1 MVPGDITTRTGGY
14 IYDARVADG
23 LRSLGWT
30 IDVRT
35 LDGSFP
41 RPSPAALAHA
51 MGVLAGIT
59 AGARV
64 IVDSL
69 ALGAMPDVIAAH
81 ASRLRIAALM
91 HLPLAADVSA
101 DPDTRADV
109 AAAEGRAL
117 SAVSLVIVTGTA
129 TEALLSRYRLPA
141 GRVVV
146 VEPGTDPAPLA
157 RGSGA
162 GPVALLCVAAVH
174 RGKGHEAL
182 LQALSEVANRG
193 WRLVCAGDLTRD
205 PDMVGRVMTM
215 RTRLGLQDRVSFLGD
230 LSASDLNEHYDRAAL
245 IVSPSRQETYG
256 MAVADALA
264 RGIPVVATA
273 TGAIPKL
280 VGSEA
285 GLVVPVDDTASLA
298 GALSRAIGDA
308 ELRRLLAAGARRV
321 RARLPTWDDAAA
333 RMAAALT
340 SLGTS

>member
-14 IYDARVADG
+14 IYDARIAAG

-51 MGVLAGIT
+51 TGVLSEMPAGT
-59 AGARV
+59 RV

-69 ALGAMPDVIAAH
+69 ALGAMPDAIAAH
-81 ASRLRIAALM
+81 APRLRIAALM

-101 DPDTRADV
+101 EPDMRADV
-109 AAAEGRAL
+109 EAGEGRAL
-117 SAVSLVIVTGTA
+117 AAVALVIVTGTA
-129 TEALLSRYRLPA
+129 TEALLSRYGLPP
-141 GRVVV
+141 GRIVV

-157 RGSGA
+157 HGSGA
-162 GPVALLCVAAVH
+162 GPVALICVAAVH
-174 RGKGHEAL
+174 RGKGHEML
-182 LQALSEVANRG
+182 LQALSLMSNRD

-205 PDMVGRVMTM
+205 ADTVRRVMTM
-215 RTRLGLQDRVSFLGD
+215 RTRLGLQDQVSFLGD
-230 LSASDLNEHYDRAAL
+230 LSAADLNEHYDRAEL
-245 IVSPSRQETYG
+245 LVSPSRQETYG

-273 TGAIPKL
+273 TGAIPRL

-285 GLVVPVDDTASLA
+285 GLVVPVDDAGSLA
-298 GALSRAIGDA
+298 GALSRVIGDA
-308 ELRRLLAAGARRV
+308 DLRRLLAAGARRV
-321 RARLPTWDDAAA
+321 RARLPTWNDAAA
-333 RMAAALT
+333 RMDAALT